1 MSSDFEWPIPP
12 HFELITKSE
21 SASSDQSP
29 CMVVMNDLRRQV
41 GNMVC
46 LDPTASILEFHPER
60 AASNINIGFSSFK
73 TLRLTEPIELKRL
86 QLPPGAENIEAYPTS
101 MKQKCIVRF
110 KAGS

>member
-46 LDPTASILEFHPER
+46 LDPTASI
-60 AASNINIGFSSFK
+60 
-73 TLRLTEPIELKRL
+73 
-86 QLPPGAENIEAYPTS
+86 
-101 MKQKCIVRF
+101 
-110 KAGS
+110 